1 MQEYSIPSMYINI
14 LRDLYDQNLSCIL
27 EGRRTW
33 DCGFKVRSGAKQG
46 CVMSGFIFVTVT
58 DWVMRKTLDKRR
70 GLRWDLT
77 AVLEELDYVD
87 DIALLASRHNDI

>member
-1 MQEYSIPSMYINI
+1 
-14 LRDLYDQNLSCIL
+14 
-27 EGRRTW
+27 
-33 DCGFKVRSGAKQG
+33 
-46 CVMSGFIFVTVT
+46 MSGFIFVTVT
-58 DWVMRKTLDKRR
+58 DWVMRKTLDKR